1 MEKEISYYEKLAKED
16 LILLL
21 IEQRGLKLDYDYQ
34 HFRFVIAKI
43 DGVSIGTTRCVGDGG
58 YHFFLC
64 DVIVHRDFQ
73 RLGIGSML
81 INKFLQF
88 VDDTV
93 EEGETA
99 WKDILRGFYGGF
111 AENLAGKRPGIITNI
126 KVYGNIV
133 QFPYCHPVILKKMQE
148 RALCIDKG
156 ICQRLFRCPRI
167 RGPRHRPPSP

>member
-1 MEKEISYYEKLAKED
+1 MNITFSNEITFEEYNALRRSINWGELSLRQFNMIKKNSL
-16 LILLL
+16 
-21 IEQRGLKLDYDYQ
+21 
-34 HFRFVIAKI
+34 FFVIAKI

-93 EEGETA
+93 EDGETA
-99 WKDILRGFYGGF
+99 MITLVSAKDKEPFYKKFGFIERPNEDRG
-111 AENLAGKRPGIITNI
+111 AGM
-126 KVYGNIV
+126 YM
-133 QFPYCHPVILKKMQE
+133 FHEKK
-148 RALCIDKG
+148 
-156 ICQRLFRCPRI
+156 
-167 RGPRHRPPSP
+167 